1 VNADRLQLK
10 IKWLKEDGSGFEV
23 RQQEVGSPVAKGEV
37 NSGNQEFS
45 QSFPAGIW
53 LKLFKPNNISVT
65 INNFPIKTD
74 VYTNEKDIYISFV
87 H

>member
-1 VNADRLQLK
+1 
-10 IKWLKEDGSGFEV
+10 
-23 RQQEVGSPVAKGEV
+23 
-37 NSGNQEFS
+37 
-45 QSFPAGIW
+45 